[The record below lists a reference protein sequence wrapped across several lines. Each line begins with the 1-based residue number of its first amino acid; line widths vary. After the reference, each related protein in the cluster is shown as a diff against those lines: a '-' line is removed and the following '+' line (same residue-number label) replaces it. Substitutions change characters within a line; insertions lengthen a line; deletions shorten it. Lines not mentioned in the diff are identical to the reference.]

1 MIRGGVSQSPKIT
14 GITASPAEPTPGTQ
28 VTLSVTAASPDGGT
42 LSYQWYT
49 VNDGKN
55 IPVSGATKNP
65 YSYKIPAD
73 TPDGRKVTFCAQV
86 TNTVSGKEPAS
97 ALSGNASVTVKKK
110 APTSAETPTVTVT
123 SNGGIA
129 DIGAACGAAVTF
141 SVSASVSD
149 GGTLSYKWEK
159 EEDGVWTVTDGSK
172 NYYSFSTPS
181 TVGWE
186 SVKYRITVTNTLTLA
201 DGKTFSAHTVQEF
214 SVKEDSRPEMP
225 APKISFKMHSN
236 SVDTD
241 INVYQWTDETPPR
254 FVAEVF
260 VDENFTLS
268 ASVSDTDGN
277 PVEGIVS
284 WEWKLPSWMHGDI
297 KTDESG
303 TSYTDVFTDDSESA
317 ADNVDIFVTV
327 SDPDGNRRPS
337 QRRERFYIRSVPHSK
352 ILFDAGHGAFSD
364 GEKTKVM
371 PIPLSILR
379 DVKNNGS
386 GSGAGKYLSFGR
398 EDFCQWMKD
407 IGMHKDVI
415 NNGSD
420 GIGMTCGSIEF
431 DDWMIDTVKKWS
443 DEERLIGLAGFEM
456 LTFEAKWLRDMGL
469 LEKVNKL
476 FIAAIPG
483 LVNRSG
489 MSGNWTQRLEAYKA
503 EYVGNRLNIYYDIEL
518 KNIEESENVLSD
530 NKTVGFTVTANG
542 NELTVPKKNSDILET
557 GSSYISIYLDKT
569 GCGIEE
575 NEKTLFYDKESHDFI
590 RFVPVR
596 NYTAASDDDV
606 AVWYTGPD
614 VYNAQF
620 EHDYTLKRYNDSP
633 VGYFAHRL
641 EVGHSYRIRFCLY
654 LDETEQ
660 IYGVNDFS
668 WSDTTDPSA
677 TACMFFPCYALET
690 VTLFSMAKEYD
701 MPYQRGTVTTK
712 KTDAGKAKA
721 LDVSVELPWRMD
733 RNVNTNED
741 ECYFSYYG
749 EATKMYQSVSK
760 AKVKISPLQG
770 DSKLP
775 DGCTLEFYR
784 GNPSQGMISQRIV
797 SSSSYDS
804 ILKNYSYN
812 PPEERG
818 GCYEVALPDFN
829 SVADFGPYC
838 IRVSN
843 SVSYFDEN
851 GYEKTDTAY
860 TVVEFQFGKKVEY
873 DPFEWFMPEKYRYH
887 YHFDF
892 ETQKVFV
899 FYRQTIRSLCSSY
912 SIGGFYWGNFGSG
925 FHMPNEEAENI
936 VQLQKMKLRAVG
948 TDGTKLSATNEK
960 SVLYN
965 SFEGDNVFTL
975 QGRASSSAFK
985 NDIYEKLLYKQK
997 PGSLVLSEAEK
1008 PAGALGYGLKV
1019 TPGKCYSVLLRADL
1033 TEFPPCFE
1041 VLSLE

>member
-1 MIRGGVSQSPKIT
+1 M
-14 GITASPAEPTPGTQ
+14 
-28 VTLSVTAASPDGGT
+28 
-42 LSYQWYT
+42 
-49 VNDGKN
+49 
-55 IPVSGATKNP
+55 
-65 YSYKIPAD
+65 
-73 TPDGRKVTFCAQV
+73 
-86 TNTVSGKEPAS
+86 
-97 ALSGNASVTVKKK
+97 
-110 APTSAETPTVTVT
+110 
-123 SNGGIA
+123 
-129 DIGAACGAAVTF
+129 
-141 SVSASVSD
+141 
-149 GGTLSYKWEK
+149 
-159 EEDGVWTVTDGSK
+159 TDGSK

-186 SVKYRITVTNTLTLA
+186 SVKYRINVTNTLTLA

-268 ASVSDTDGN
+268 ASVSDIDGN

-489 MSGNWTQRLEAYKA
+489 RAGNWTQRLEAYKA

-641 EVGHSYRIRFCLY
+641 VVGHSYRIRFCLY

-749 EATKMYQSVSK
+749 EATKMYQSGSK
-760 AKVKISPLQG
+760 AKVKISPLPG
-770 DSKLP
+770 DNKLP
-775 DGCTLEFYR
+775 DGCTLQFYYWS
-784 GNPSQGMISQRIV
+784 PDGMIFQSLV

-804 ILKNYSYN
+804 ILKDYSYN
-812 PPEERG
+812 PPEEKG
-818 GCYEVALPDFN
+818 GCYEVALPDSN
-829 SVADFGPYC
+829 SVNDFGPYC

-851 GYEKTDTAY
+851 GDKKTDTAY
-860 TVVEFQFGKKVEY
+860 TVVTFYLGKKVEY

-892 ETQKVFV
+892 ETKKVFV
-899 FYRQTIRSLCSSY
+899 FYRQTLRSLCSSY
-912 SIGGFYWGNFGSG
+912 SITGLRWDNFGSG
-925 FHMPNEEAENI
+925 FHMPNEEAGNNI

-948 TDGTKLSATNEK
+948 TDGKTLSATNEK

-997 PGSLVLSEAEK
+997 PGRLVLSEAEK

-1019 TPGKCYSVLLRADL
+1019 TPGQYYSVLLRADL
-1033 TEFPPCFE
+1033 TKFPPCFE

>member
-1 MIRGGVSQSPKIT
+1 M
-14 GITASPAEPTPGTQ
+14 
-28 VTLSVTAASPDGGT
+28 
-42 LSYQWYT
+42 
-49 VNDGKN
+49 
-55 IPVSGATKNP
+55 
-65 YSYKIPAD
+65 
-73 TPDGRKVTFCAQV
+73 
-86 TNTVSGKEPAS
+86 
-97 ALSGNASVTVKKK
+97 
-110 APTSAETPTVTVT
+110 
-123 SNGGIA
+123 
-129 DIGAACGAAVTF
+129 
-141 SVSASVSD
+141 SASVSD

-214 SVKEDSRPEMP
+214 SVKEGSRPEMP

-503 EYVGNRLNIYYDIEL
+503 EYEGNRLNIYYDIEL
-518 KNIEESENVLSD
+518 KNIEEVEKIGFD
-530 NKTVGFTVTANG
+530 NKFVKFTVTANEK
-542 NELTVPKKNSDILET
+542 ELTVPNYDYILGT
-557 GSSYISIYLDKT
+557 DSSYISIYLDKT

-575 NEKTLFYDKESHDFI
+575 DEKTLFYDKESHDFI

-606 AVWYTGPD
+606 AVWYTGPED
-614 VYNAQF
+614 LYANTS
-620 EHDYTLKRYNDSP
+620 EHNYTKKRYNDSP
-633 VGYFAHRL
+633 VGYFARRL
-641 EVGHSYRIRFCLY
+641 EAGHSYRIRFCLY

-660 IYGVNDFS
+660 TYGVNDFS
-668 WSDTTDPSA
+668 WSDTTASSA

-690 VTLFSMAKEYD
+690 VTPFSTAKKYD
-701 MPYQRGTVTTK
+701 MPYIEQVTSK
-712 KTDAGKAKA
+712 FGGEKYYGSAHKAKP
-721 LDVSVELPWRMD
+721 LDIYLHAAWRYRPSPNDFFFSAYEDRSKMYISEPRLKINISSLPIPDSCTISLYEGNRFNGLQYKYGVSSFNNDVTDYSVVPSQRASDVYEVSSPPSGWK
-733 RNVNTNED
+733 ED
-741 ECYFSYYG
+741 SSYYIRV
-749 EATKMYQSVSK
+749 E
-760 AKVKISPLQG
+760 
-770 DSKLP
+770 
-775 DGCTLEFYR
+775 
-784 GNPSQGMISQRIV
+784 
-797 SSSSYDS
+797 
-804 ILKNYSYN
+804 
-812 PPEERG
+812 
-818 GCYEVALPDFN
+818 N
-829 SVADFGPYC
+829 SVDYTDSTG
-838 IRVSN
+838 
-843 SVSYFDEN
+843 ET
-851 GYEKTDTAY
+851 KTDTAY
-860 TVVEFQFGKKVEY
+860 TDIEFKVHKGVEY
-873 DPFEWFMPEKYRYH
+873 DPFKWYMPEKYYGRYD
-887 YHFDF
+887 FDF
-892 ETQKVFV
+892 ENGRIYVIFSQVITSLGDFRDEFV
-899 FYRQTIRSLCSSY
+899 
-912 SIGGFYWGNFGSG
+912 NG
-925 FHMPNEEAENI
+925 FHMPKEEAENS

-1033 TEFPPCFE
+1033 TKFPPCFE